1 MKNKNTITCCICGKS
16 FTKYQG
22 LARHIK
28 IAHNLLPKDY
38 YDAFLKQKND
48 GICLNCGRH
57 TQFNKLAKGYNKYCS
72 RQCANENEY
81 KISKAE
87 ETTLQHFGV
96 KHPAQSHQIKLK
108 TKAHNQLVYG
118 VDYPQQHQ
126 EAKQQ
131 ASIQHTKR
139 WKEHHDEY
147 IIKSQAK
154 SLSKYGYISPN
165 QCPEVQQKQG
175 DSCFKHYGV
184 RNCQQAKEVRN
195 RTENTCID
203 KYGSKCPLANKEVRA
218 KGEQTCLKQFGVRNA
233 MQCHEIIKKNRKKF
247 YINGKKYDSSWE
259 YKYECYLIEHNIKYE
274 YQPNINFWYEFQG
287 KQHRYYPDFIIYNN
301 DGSIKEI
308 IDIKGDHLMKQML
321 DQTTKEHQKYLCIL
335 EHGIKLLHYNDLK
348 QLGII

>member
-1 MKNKNTITCCICGKS
+1 MKEKIAVCHICGKS
-16 FTKYQG
+16 FTQFHG
-22 LARHIK
+22 LARHLK
-28 IAHNLLPKDY
+28 VQHNFNPKEY
-38 YDAFLKQKND
+38 YDQFLKTKTDGKCLKCGND
-48 GICLNCGRH
+48 TSFI
-57 TQFNKLAKGYNKYCS
+57 KLSKGYQKYCS
-72 RQCANENEY
+72 RICANTDE
-81 KISKAE
+81 KRITKSKNTFQRNYGDKNSDNHKRLIE
-87 ETTLQHFGV
+87 DR
-96 KHPAQSHQIKLK
+96 KK
-108 TKAHNQLVYG
+108 TNLELYG
-118 VDYPQQHQ
+118 VEDYSQLP

-233 MQCHEIIKKNRKKF
+233 MQCHEIVKKNRKKF

-259 YKYECYLIEHNIKYE
+259 YKYECYLIEHGIIYE
-274 YQPNINFWYEFQG
+274 YQPNIEFWYEFQG
-287 KQHRYYPDFIIYNN
+287 KQHKYYPDFIIYND

-321 DQTTKEHQKYLCIL
+321 DPTTKEHQKYLCML
-335 EHGIKLLHYNDLK
+335 KHNIKLLHYNDLK